1 MRYALFA
8 ALVLASGTAAAAPAS
23 RWPLLS
29 VGKNTR
35 CGPFSK
41 RALKRLPLL
50 DGRLSIKAPRGSK
63 DIPKTFSIMGAPEPK
78 AHESRLLLDVA
89 GTKLVVYV
97 RELFH
102 LAGGGYRKAARS
114 YFFKA
119 HRRPPAAFDLG
130 RLAVSGGVRVLAAR
144 PKVPL
149 RIGSEAALLLS
160 TLVVSPDKT
169 VQSVD
174 FYVTPRVLKNKGS
187 GCSAYATRL
196 AKTIASGARKLDRAG
211 GQRKLKALG
220 VGLKLKLPRGF
231 VITKKPARDFVV
243 HFVRELA
250 PFGQP
255 ASMLVLYVGGHPNR
269 SMPRGPGKLSKQRS
283 TLLGKGVEW
292 SGRVS
297 ATSGLLKATV
307 PLKPHLYLQAVA
319 ITRSGKARLQQLL
332 AIAKTLRAAP

>member
-102 LAGGGYRKAARS
+102 LAGGGYR
-114 YFFKA
+114 
-119 HRRPPAAFDLG
+119 HG
-130 RLAVSGGVRVLAAR
+130 RHLAVDPQKEVFSNL
-144 PKVPL
+144 
-149 RIGSEAALLLS
+149 
-160 TLVVSPDKT
+160 
-169 VQSVD
+169 
-174 FYVTPRVLKNKGS
+174 FVTM
-187 GCSAYATRL
+187 A
-196 AKTIASGARKLDRAG
+196 
-211 GQRKLKALG
+211 QR
-220 VGLKLKLPRGF
+220 
-231 VITKKPARDFVV
+231 
-243 HFVRELA
+243 
-250 PFGQP
+250 
-255 ASMLVLYVGGHPNR
+255 M
-269 SMPRGPGKLSKQRS
+269 
-283 TLLGKGVEW
+283 GVETEHFGF
-292 SGRVS
+292 STGV
-297 ATSGLLKATV
+297 LDLNHV
-307 PLKPHLYLQAVA
+307 
-319 ITRSGKARLQQLL
+319 
-332 AIAKTLRAAP
+332 